1 MIRALIYLA
10 IILIGLCVSPFLVGN
25 TGYLYIAIGDY
36 QIETSLVFAVIAIV
50 VFYSLLQLIEFA
62 LIFFLNLV
70 VNSRYLPE
78 RWRKNTARKHTLL
91 GALSLA
97 EEDWENAEKAML
109 KGAAKGEIPTL
120 NYLAAARAAQ
130 HQSDIKAR
138 DTYLEKAEKDP
149 IARNAITT
157 TRARYLFQQGE
168 LAQARIELD
177 KLAPT
182 SKSKPAILNL
192 AIELYQAQ
200 QDWQALK
207 LILPIIKKKQL
218 LSEKALNQL
227 ALTINTQVLT
237 TAAETD
243 LQALEK
249 CWHWLSRNERKQPE
263 YIALYALGLYKNQQ
277 SKNALTLLL
286 KQIKS
291 QPSNVIFAA
300 LSQILHQT
308 DSDAFKQLLAL
319 ETRYAEH
326 LSYQTCIATI
336 YQQSSDFEQAKIWWQ
351 KVCYQQETKA
361 NLAALARVQGK
372 TGEQERALQTYCK
385 AINL

>member
-10 IILIGLCVSPFLVGN
+10 IVLIGLCVSPFLVGN
-25 TGYLYIAIGDY
+25 TGYLYIAISDY

-50 VFYSLLQLIEFA
+50 VFYSLLQLIEFV
-62 LIFFLNLV
+62 LIFVLNLV
-70 VNSRYLPE
+70 INSRYLPE

-138 DTYLEKAEKDP
+138 DNYLDKAEKDP
-149 IARNAITT
+149 VARNAVTT

-168 LAQARIELD
+168 LTQARIELD

-207 LILPIIKKKQL
+207 LILPILKKKQL
-218 LSEKALNQL
+218 LSDEALNQL

-237 TAAETD
+237 AAAETD

-249 CWHWLSRNERKQPE
+249 CWHWLSRFERKQPE
-263 YIALYALGLYKNQQ
+263 YLALYALGLFKNQ
-277 SKNALTLLL
+277 
-286 KQIKS
+286 
-291 QPSNVIFAA
+291 
-300 LSQILHQT
+300 HQT
-308 DSDAFKQLLAL
+308 QAVALLIKQAKTQASKAVFDALPQVISKSNLDAFKQLLAL
-319 ETRYAEH
+319 ETQYSENPD
-326 LSYQTCIATI
+326 YQTCIATL
-336 YQQSSDFEQAKIWWQ
+336 YQQQDDFQQAKMWWL
-351 KVCYQQETKA
+351 KVCHKKETKE
-361 NLAALARVQGK
+361 NLASLAAAQSKV
-372 TGEQERALQTYCK
+372 GEHERALQSYFK